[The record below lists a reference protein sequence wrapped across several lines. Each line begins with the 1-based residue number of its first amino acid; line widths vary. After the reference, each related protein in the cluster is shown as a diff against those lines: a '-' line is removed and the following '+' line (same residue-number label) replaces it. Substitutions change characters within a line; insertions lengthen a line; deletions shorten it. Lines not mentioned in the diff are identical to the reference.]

1 MLLRGCYLRN
11 IEYCVGLVI
20 YVGAESKIMKNA
32 KELPK
37 KVSAIMKTMD
47 YLLYSVWAFQ
57 LALISTYSGISV
69 WWTNGH
75 GQVAKY
81 LNLPG
86 GAGGLTAFYSILTF
100 WVAYSHLV
108 PISLNVGIEVLKLTQ
123 GALVARDAKMYD
135 AETEKYAVS
144 RSSDLIE
151 ELGQVDFV
159 FSDKTGTLTQ
169 NKMMYRKCSV
179 NGVIYGEGEGEA
191 LRMLPQS
198 IK

>member
-11 IEYCVGLVI
+11 IDYCVGLVI

-32 KELPK
+32 KKPPK
-37 KVSAIMKTMD
+37 KVSAIMTMMN
-47 YLLYSVWAFQ
+47 YMLYSVFAFQ
-57 LALISTYSGISV
+57 LLLIGTYAGISV
-69 WWTNGH
+69 SWTNNE
-75 GQVAKY
+75 GQQAKY

-86 GAGGLTAFYSILTF
+86 GAGGLTAFYSVLTF
-100 WVAYSHLV
+100 WVAYSHLI
-108 PISLNVGIEVLKLTQ
+108 PISLNVAIEVLKLTQ
-123 GALVARDAKMYD
+123 GGLVGRDAKMYD
-135 AETEKYAVS
+135 AETEKYALS
-144 RSSDLIE
+144 RTSDLIE

-169 NKMMYRKCSV
+169 NKMMFRKCSV

-198 IK
+198 V

>member
-11 IEYCVGLVI
+11 IDYCVGLVI

-32 KELPK
+32 KKPPK
-37 KVSAIMKTMD
+37 KVSAIMTMMN
-47 YLLYSVWAFQ
+47 YMLYSVFAFQ
-57 LALISTYSGISV
+57 LLLIGTYAGISV
-69 WWTNGH
+69 SWTNNE

-86 GAGGLTAFYSILTF
+86 GAGGLTAFYSVLTF
-100 WVAYSHLV
+100 WVAYSHLI
-108 PISLNVGIEVLKLTQ
+108 PISLNVAIEVLKLTQ
-123 GALVARDAKMYD
+123 GALVGRDAKMYD
-135 AETEKYAVS
+135 AETEKYALS
-144 RSSDLIE
+144 RTSDLIE

-169 NKMMYRKCSV
+169 NKMMFRKCSV

-198 IK
+198 V

>member
-11 IEYCVGLVI
+11 IDYCVGLVI

-32 KELPK
+32 KKPPK
-37 KVSAIMKTMD
+37 KVSAIMTTMN
-47 YLLYSVWAFQ
+47 YLLYSVFAFQ
-57 LALISTYSGISV
+57 LTLIGTYSIVSV
-69 WWTNGH
+69 SWTNKE
-75 GQVAKY
+75 GQQAKY

-86 GAGGLTAFYSILTF
+86 GAGGLTAFYSVLTF
-100 WVAYSHLV
+100 WVAYSHLI
-108 PISLNVGIEVLKLTQ
+108 PISLNVAIEVLKLTQ
-123 GALVARDAKMYD
+123 GALVGRDAKMYD
-135 AETEKYAVS
+135 ADTEKYALS
-144 RSSDLIE
+144 RTSDLIE

-169 NKMMYRKCSV
+169 NKMMFRKCSV

-198 IK
+198 V

>member
-1 MLLRGCYLRN
+1 MILCGCYLRN
-11 IEYCVGLVI
+11 IDYCVGLVI

-32 KELPK
+32 KKPPK
-37 KVSAIMKTMD
+37 KVSAIMTMMN
-47 YLLYSVWAFQ
+47 YMLYSVFAFQ
-57 LALISTYSGISV
+57 LLLIGTYAGISV
-69 WWTNGH
+69 SWTNNE

-86 GAGGLTAFYSILTF
+86 GAGGLTAFYSVLTF
-100 WVAYSHLV
+100 WVAYSHLI
-108 PISLNVGIEVLKLTQ
+108 PISLNVAIEVLKLTQ
-123 GALVARDAKMYD
+123 GALVGRDAKMYD
-135 AETEKYAVS
+135 AETEKYALS
-144 RSSDLIE
+144 RTSDLIE

-169 NKMMYRKCSV
+169 NKMMFRKCSV

-198 IK
+198 V